1 VTNHLIPPNS
11 VLHQPAVGSDGCL
24 LIISLVGLIDPPD
37 SAVIGSGSSTKPM
50 QKISNVGKGVIRMV
64 NGKMQFTCDLCSEPY
79 GKPWHALMGMSSEP
93 TNTDFSFEL
102 CQGCY
107 NQINR
112 AIVQVMQQNLR
123 TETAK
128 LKQQTAGLKILVG

>member
-1 VTNHLIPPNS
+1 
-11 VLHQPAVGSDGCL
+11 
-24 LIISLVGLIDPPD
+24 
-37 SAVIGSGSSTKPM
+37 
-50 QKISNVGKGVIRMV
+50 MV

-93 TNTDFSFEL
+93 TNTDFSLEL